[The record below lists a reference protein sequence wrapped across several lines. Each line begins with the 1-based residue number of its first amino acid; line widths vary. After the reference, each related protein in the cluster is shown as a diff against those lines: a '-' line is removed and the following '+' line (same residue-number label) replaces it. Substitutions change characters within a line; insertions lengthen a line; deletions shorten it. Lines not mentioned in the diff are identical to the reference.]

1 MFRPDAYLRNAFG
14 LVLLIVCY
22 NLFAREDIDG
32 IWAIKRL
39 EPPAQ
44 VPHSTIR
51 SGCSLKISS

>member
-32 IWAIKRL
+32 DHAATAGQIEHMGHKEA
-39 EPPAQ
+39 
-44 VPHSTIR
+44 
-51 SGCSLKISS
+51 